1 MSDNSLQAISPF
13 YSKYD
18 HQGQPLLISGS
29 CSVES
34 EQQYVQTA
42 LALAKTGRVQWLR
55 GGIWKPRTRPDAF
68 EGVGAIGL
76 PWMIAA
82 REASGLPVMTEVA
95 NADHVELCLKHGINA
110 LWIGARTTVN
120 PFTVQEIA
128 DALRGV
134 DIPVFIKN
142 PVNPDLSLW
151 LGAVERLQRAGIT
164 QLAAIHRGFSHL
176 GDSIYRNKPMW
187 EIPIALRTAY
197 PNITLICDP
206 SHICGRRDLLQR
218 VAQKAMDLGF
228 DGWMIESHLD
238 PDNALSDAAQ
248 QITPETLNAMLS
260 EIEIRQPH
268 SDDLTFTHRLQSIR
282 SRIDKVDE
290 EIIHLI
296 GKRMRI
302 TEELGHFKRDESVT
316 IFQIDRWKEILESRT
331 MLAEQVGLSKEF
343 ITQYLEQLHKESIRK
358 QTKVMNQR
366 DSGPTSL

>member
-1 MSDNSLQAISPF
+1 MANQSLKSLPPF
-13 YSKYD
+13 YSRQEQ
-18 HQGQPLLISGS
+18 QGQPLLISGS

-34 EQQYVQTA
+34 EEQYINTA
-42 LALAKTGRVQWLR
+42 LALAKYGRVHWLR

-68 EGVGAIGL
+68 EGVGAEGL

-95 NADHVELCLKHGINA
+95 NADHVEACLKHGLDA

-128 DALRGV
+128 DALKGV
-134 DIPVFIKN
+134 DIPVFVKN

-151 LGAVERLQRAGIT
+151 LGGLERIQRAGIT
-164 QLAAIHRGFSHL
+164 KLAAIHRGFSHV

-187 EIPIALRTAY
+187 EIPIALRTAF

-238 PDNALSDAAQ
+238 PDKALSDAAQ
-248 QITPETLNAMLS
+248 QVTPEQLITLLDT
-260 EIEIRQPH
+260 IEIRHEH
-268 SDDLTFTHRLQSIR
+268 SDNLTFTHSLQSIR

-302 TEELGHFKRDESVT
+302 AEELGNFKRDESVT

-343 ITQYLEQLHKESIRK
+343 ITKYLEQLHKESIRR
-358 QTKVMNQR
+358 QTKVMNR
-366 DSGPTSL
+366 ADDSSTSL

>member
-1 MSDNSLQAISPF
+1 MSDSSLAALKPF
-13 YSKYD
+13 YNKQE

-34 EQQYVQTA
+34 EEQYLQTA
-42 LALAKTGRVQWLR
+42 LALAKTGRVHWLR

-95 NADHVELCLKHGINA
+95 NAEHVEQCLKHGLDA

-128 DALRGV
+128 DALRGT
-134 DIPVFIKN
+134 DMPIFIKN

-151 LGAVERLQRAGIT
+151 LGAIERLLRAGIT
-164 QLAAIHRGFSHL
+164 QLAAVHRGFSHL

-187 EIPIALRTAY
+187 EIPIALRTTY
-197 PNITLICDP
+197 PNVTLISDP

-228 DGWMIESHLD
+228 DGWMIESHPE
-238 PDNALSDAAQ
+238 PDKALSDAAQ
-248 QITPETLNAMLS
+248 QITPHALEEMLNQ
-260 EIEIRQPH
+260 IEIRQPH

-331 MLAEQVGLSKEF
+331 MLGEQVGLSKEF
-343 ITQYLEQLHKESIRK
+343 ITKYLEQLHKESIRT
-358 QTKVMNQR
+358 QTRVMNR
-366 DSGPTSL
+366 NDEDTTSP

>member
-1 MSDNSLQAISPF
+1 MANQSLSTLKPF
-13 YSKYD
+13 YFKQE
-18 HQGQPLLISGS
+18 HEGKPLLISGS

-34 EQQYVQTA
+34 EQQYVDTA
-42 LALAKTGRVQWLR
+42 IALAKTGRVHWLR

-68 EGVGAIGL
+68 EGVGEIGL

-82 REASGLPVMTEVA
+82 RKASGIPVMTEVA
-95 NADHVELCLKHGINA
+95 NADHVEACLKQGIDA

-128 DALRGV
+128 DALKGV
-134 DIPVFIKN
+134 DIPVFVKN

-151 LGAVERLQRAGIT
+151 LGGLERIQRAGISKI
-164 QLAAIHRGFSHL
+164 AAIHRGFSHV

-187 EIPIALRTAY
+187 EIPITLRTTF

-218 VAQKAMDLGF
+218 IAQKAMDLGF
-228 DGWMIESHLD
+228 DGWMIESHLH
-238 PDNALSDAAQ
+238 PYQALSDAAQ
-248 QITPETLNAMLS
+248 QITPTALS
-260 EIEIRQPH
+260 EMLDAIEVRQPH

-302 TEELGHFKRDESVT
+302 AEELGNFKRDESVT

-343 ITQYLEQLHKESIRK
+343 ITKYLEQLHKESIRK
-358 QTKVMNQR
+358 QTKVMNQG
-366 DSGPTSL
+366 DSSATSL